1 MKMERKLGIFRGKR
15 RDNGEWI
22 VGHLAAYDMIAPD
35 YPEDTTNATGEYY
48 GQTPYVG
55 LIEVDPY
62 TVTPWTTLT
71 DSNEK
76 MIFDGDVLKSRDTTF
91 VVIWENEGRFL
102 GRTIE
107 NEIRIIYVNREP
119 KATVIGN
126 IFDNPEL
133 LCGRVYADFFPK
145 KGV

>member
-22 VGHLAAYDMIAPD
+22 VGYLAAYDMICPD

-55 LIEVDPY
+55 LVEVDPY

-76 MIFDGDVLKSRDTTF
+76 MIFDGDILKSGHTTF
-91 VVIWENEGRFL
+91 VVIWERDGRFL

-133 LCGRVYADFFPK
+133 LGGRVYTDFFPK
-145 KGV
+145 KGA

>member
-22 VGHLAAYDMIAPD
+22 VGHLAAYDMICPN

-55 LIEVDPY
+55 LVEVDPY

-76 MIFDGDVLKSRDTTF
+76 MIFDGDILKSGNTTF

-133 LCGRVYADFFPK
+133 LGGRIYADFFPK
-145 KGV
+145 KGA